1 MKWRP
6 DPEFLR
12 HALVMVAGH
21 RYWVLPLLPLLWL
34 VFQAVVIYLNP
45 EESLSGNEVQGPLL
59 AVPMTALAI
68 FFGMRIIAGEIDDGS
83 LEIAYTVPGG
93 VERLLVIKLAAAF
106 LLLLASEVLLAAV
119 VYLFFTPFPPGALY
133 GALQA
138 ASFYL
143 ILAMAM
149 STLFRGEAAGAIATV
164 AILALNGL
172 ITGFGDNQVRI
183 SPFWN
188 PYDSEAFSTELFAWT
203 LQNRIGMLLAMAAIT
218 ALAFMRANRRERML
232 AGS

>member
-93 VERLLVIKLAAAF
+93 VERLWVIKLAAAF

-149 STLFRGEAAGAIATV
+149 STLFRGE
-164 AILALNGL
+164 
-172 ITGFGDNQVRI
+172 
-183 SPFWN
+183 
-188 PYDSEAFSTELFAWT
+188 
-203 LQNRIGMLLAMAAIT
+203 
-218 ALAFMRANRRERML
+218 
-232 AGS
+232 